1 MKFNQ
6 LLGRTSNVIALNIL
20 ALEQRLGFEVKGTAK
35 YSKIE
40 TALFEAYDNLNG
52 TSKVA
57 FKLLR
62 DQQSESTNWE
72 SELAAY

>member
-6 LLGRTSNVIALNIL
+6 LLGRNSNVAALNVL
-20 ALEQRLGFEVKGTAK
+20 ALEQRLGFEAKGTAK
-35 YSKIE
+35 FTKIE
-40 TALFEAYDNLNG
+40 AALFEAHDKLTG